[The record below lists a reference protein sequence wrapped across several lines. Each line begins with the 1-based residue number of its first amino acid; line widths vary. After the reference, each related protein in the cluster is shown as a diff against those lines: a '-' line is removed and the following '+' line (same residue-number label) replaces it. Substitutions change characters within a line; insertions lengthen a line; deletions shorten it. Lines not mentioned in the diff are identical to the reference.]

1 MELSGCGGFGIRNFL
16 TLFLSIEVSKAMRE
30 VSDAAAVGDYDRRN
44 LAQKKVDCFT
54 DQLNESNPILTQI
67 SDAMTKE
74 GIYLDKLKAA
84 EALGDAD
91 SVAFWA
97 KKKAAAERMK
107 IEGNEQLMEC
117 SHRFEH
123 LMRELREKMDK

>member
-1 MELSGCGGFGIRNFL
+1 
-16 TLFLSIEVSKAMRE
+16 MRE
-30 VSDAAAVGDYDRRN
+30 VSDAAAVGDDDRRD

-67 SDAMTKE
+67 SDAMTEE
-74 GIYLDKLKAA
+74 GICLEKLKAA

-97 KKKAAAERMK
+97 KQKAAAERMK

-117 SHRFEH
+117 SHRFEY